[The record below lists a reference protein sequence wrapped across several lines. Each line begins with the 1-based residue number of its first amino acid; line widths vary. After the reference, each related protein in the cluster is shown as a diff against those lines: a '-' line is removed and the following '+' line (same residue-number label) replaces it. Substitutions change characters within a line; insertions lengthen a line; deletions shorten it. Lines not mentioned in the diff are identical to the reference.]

1 MRRSSTI
8 EQNQLEQAISEND
21 SLILEGTRFPILGFS
36 GGSKVRNGEDSR
48 QLVNYYKKKI
58 FVGLSIIFQENKF
71 NYLKIL
77 SFLISILVQILYGD
91 TAMP

>member
-21 SLILEGTRFPILGFS
+21 SLILEGTRFPILRFS

-48 QLVNYYKKKI
+48 QLVNYYKKNLCRVKYH
-58 FVGLSIIFQENKF
+58 FSGK
-71 NYLKIL
+71 
-77 SFLISILVQILYGD
+77 QI
-91 TAMP
+91 